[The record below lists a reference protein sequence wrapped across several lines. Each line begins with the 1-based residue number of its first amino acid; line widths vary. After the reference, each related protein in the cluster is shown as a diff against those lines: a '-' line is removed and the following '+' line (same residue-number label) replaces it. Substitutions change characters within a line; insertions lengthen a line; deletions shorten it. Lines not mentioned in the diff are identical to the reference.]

1 MEQRTP
7 VAAALLA
14 VALAV
19 TLATPLARAAELTVF
34 VPGAVRAVVTP
45 IAEAWAK
52 AHGDTIKWFA
62 GTAGATEKRAAAG
75 EPFDVVI
82 TTAKG
87 IDALTA
93 TGKVAAGS
101 RADLGSMGVGVAVR
115 NGAPRPDISTPE
127 AFKHSMLS
135 AKSLMYADPAL
146 GGQSGIHTAKVFAE
160 LGIADQLRPRTVL
173 LPGAPEG
180 LKRVAA
186 GEIEIGIGQISE
198 ILAAPGVTLVGPF
211 PPALQQSLTFSAGVS
226 PGAGPA
232 AHGLVAELTGPPARE
247 RFRAAGFEIP
257 H

>member
-1 MEQRTP
+1 MKQP
-7 VAAALLA
+7 LPLAAALLA
-14 VALAV
+14 LVACM
-19 TLATPLARAAELTVF
+19 PLARAAELTVF

-45 IAEAWAK
+45 LAETWAK

-87 IDALTA
+87 IDELTKA
-93 TGKVAAGS
+93 GMVAAGS

-115 NGAPRPDISTPE
+115 AGAPKPDISTPE
-127 AFKHSMLS
+127 AFKKSMLA

-146 GGQSGIHTAKVFAE
+146 GGQSGIHTAKVFAQ
-160 LGIADQLRPRTVL
+160 LGIAEQLKPKTVL

-186 GEIEIGIGQISE
+186 GEIDVGLGQISE
-198 ILAAPGVTLVGPF
+198 ILAAKGVTLVGPF
-211 PPALQQSLTFSAGVS
+211 PPALQQSLTFSAGIS
-226 PGAGPA
+226 PKADA
-232 AHGLVAELTGPPARE
+232 AARGLVSELTGPAARE
-247 RFRAAGFEIP
+247 RFRAAGFDIP
-257 H
+257 HQRP